1 MYDVRL
7 PVFTH
12 THTPSLPRTRALSHA
27 HAHTPTHNVYI
38 FLQVFKMVR
47 LFKRLSKL
55 RILINSLISSIIP
68 VLYRQ
73 ERLRRALLGL
83 AGLPSRALLGLA
95 GLPGR
100 ALLGLAGLPGR
111 ALWRLAGL
119 PGRALLGL
127 AGLPGRALLL
137 MLSHLL
143 HHPRAFTTILLE
155 TITASSS
162 SGSYPPS
169 MRSSPRSSGTSST
182 TRTSAPLSARC
193 FPSTKCAQVIRSLP
207 CAI

>member
-1 MYDVRL
+1 
-7 PVFTH
+7 
-12 THTPSLPRTRALSHA
+12 
-27 HAHTPTHNVYI
+27 
-38 FLQVFKMVR
+38 MVR

-83 AGLPSRALLGLA
+83 AGLPS
-95 GLPGR
+95 R